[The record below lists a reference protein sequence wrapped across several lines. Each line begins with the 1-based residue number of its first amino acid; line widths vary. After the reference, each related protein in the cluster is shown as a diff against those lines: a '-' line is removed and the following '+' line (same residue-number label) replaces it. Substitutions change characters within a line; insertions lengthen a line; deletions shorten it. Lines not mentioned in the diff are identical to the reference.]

1 MIFRRLGRKLLARF
15 LGDGDFRVFVS
26 IFRDY
31 FPAYKFKYGLI
42 FFLIGVAS
50 AATALAAW
58 LVRDV
63 VNGLFLTKE
72 GSMLL
77 PIFLLVLLA
86 FLLKGLSTY
95 GQSVLSA
102 RIANDMVAKTQERM
116 VSHILMQQAGFFDR
130 YSSDELIMRISLGA
144 GAFGAILNRVILAG
158 ARDAATVFSLAFVM
172 VWQDLILTLICL
184 IAVPPTFFF
193 ITLLLKRIKS
203 LMQQEMQSIA
213 ELNKH
218 VREAVQGFKVIKSYN
233 LEPVIKNE
241 VDAVIDSIRD
251 RSNKVAA
258 LENAPVPIIDSL
270 GGVAVGLTILYAGY
284 RTIYG
289 TYDPGTFMS
298 FITAMLLA
306 MDPARRLSQLRVTL
320 KTSLV
325 GVSLVH
331 GLLEDNTPEIEAP
344 ASQSNGHAP
353 ALLSLEGG
361 LGIVMEDVTFGYA
374 PGANVLE
381 SFSLD
386 VKPGDMVALIGP
398 SGAGKSTVFSLL
410 LRFHRH
416 QEGRI
421 FLGGRDVKDMPV
433 TEIRDLIAY
442 VGQSNFIFSGSIRDN
457 LTLRRGGVSD
467 DAVFA
472 ACKTVGLHD
481 SIMKLPKRLRH
492 LCGRTRLAHI
502 RRSGPAAQHRAGAHK
517 GRSHP
522 AFRRG
527 YLRARR
533 RERGTRPRLHAC
545 ASREENHHRYRASAF
560 HHPAGG
566 QDRPHPG
573 RPRRGVRHAPRPD
586 PRQRLL
592 WQGRWAAAD
601 RLELRLALSANE
613 SGCCATTIGATGP
626 HARRRCGSPCP

>member
-1 MIFRRLGRKLLARF
+1 MILRRLGRKLLARF
-15 LGDGDFRVFVS
+15 VGDGDFNVFVS

-31 FPAYKFKYGLI
+31 FPAYKYKYALI
-42 FFLIGVAS
+42 FFLIAVAS
-50 AATALAAW
+50 AATAAAAW

-72 GSMLL
+72 GSMLI
-77 PIFLLVLLA
+77 PIFLLVLFA

-116 VSHILMQQAGFFDR
+116 ISHVLMQQAGFFDR

-158 ARDAATVFSLAFVM
+158 ARDAATVFSLAVVM
-172 VWQDLILTLICL
+172 VSQDVILTLICL

-193 ITLLLKRIKS
+193 ITLLLKSIKH

-218 VREAVQGFKVIKSYN
+218 VREAVQGVKVIKSYN
-233 LEPVIKNE
+233 LEPVIKSE
-241 VDAVIDSIRD
+241 VDAVIESIKD

-325 GVSLVH
+325 GVAMVH
-331 GLLEDNTPEIEAP
+331 ELLQDNTPEIEAP
-344 ASQSNGHAP
+344 TRQSNGYAR
-353 ALLSLEGG
+353 ALPSMEGG
-361 LGIVMEDVTFGYA
+361 LGIEMEDVTFGYA
-374 PGANVLE
+374 PGVNVLE
-381 SFSLD
+381 SFSLA

-421 FLGGRDVKDMPV
+421 LVGGRDIKDMPV

-457 LTLRRGGVSD
+457 LTLRRRGVSD

-481 SIMKLPKRLRH
+481 HVMKLP
-492 LCGRTRLAHI
+492 
-502 RRSGPAAQHRAGAHK
+502 
-517 GRSHP
+517 
-522 AFRRG
+522 RG
-527 YLRARR
+527 YDTLVG
-533 RERGTRPRLHAC
+533 ELGSLI
-545 ASREENHHRYRASAF
+545 S
-560 HHPAGG
+560 GG
-566 QDRPHPG
+566 Q
-573 RPRRGVRHAPRPD
+573 A
-586 PRQRLL
+586 QRLNIARAIIKDAPIL
-592 WQGRWAAAD
+592 LFDEVTSALDAENEELVREYMHGQAGKKSIIVIAHRLSTIRQAD
-601 RLELRLALSANE
+601 RIALIQEGRVEAFGTHHDLIRGNDYY
-613 SGCCATTIGATGP
+613 GKVAGLQLIA
-626 HARRRCGSPCP
+626 

>member
-1 MIFRRLGRKLLARF
+1 MILRQLGSKLFARI
-15 LGDGDFRVFVS
+15 LSDGDFGVFVS

-31 FPAYKFKYGLI
+31 FPAYKYKYGLI
-42 FFLIGVAS
+42 LILIGVAS
-50 AATALAAW
+50 VATASAAW

-77 PIFLLVLLA
+77 PIFLLVLFA
-86 FLLKGLSTY
+86 FLMKGLSTY
-95 GQSVLSA
+95 WQSVLSA

-116 VSHILMQQAGFFDR
+116 IDHVLVQQAGFFDR
-130 YSSDELIMRISLGA
+130 YSSDELIMRISMGA
-144 GAFGAILNRVILAG
+144 GAFGAILNRVVLAG

-172 VWQDLILTLICL
+172 VRQDLILTLICL
-184 IAVPPTFFF
+184 IAVPPAFFF
-193 ITLLLKRIKS
+193 ITLLLKRIKG

-241 VDAVIDSIRD
+241 VDAVIESIKD
-251 RSNKVAA
+251 RSNKVSM

-289 TYDPGTFMS
+289 NYDPGTFMS

-325 GVSLVH
+325 GVGLVH

-344 ASQSNGHAP
+344 IKRSNGYAVP
-353 ALLSLEGG
+353 ALPSPEGG
-361 LGIVMEDVTFGYA
+361 LGIVMEDVTFGYS
-374 PGANVLE
+374 PSSNVLK
-381 SFSLD
+381 SFSLN
-386 VKPGDMVALIGP
+386 VSPGEMVALIGP

-416 QEGRI
+416 QQGRVLI
-421 FLGGRDVKDMPV
+421 GGRNVQDMPV

-442 VGQSNFIFSGSIRDN
+442 VGQANFIFSGSIRDN
-457 LTLRRGGVSD
+457 LTLRRSAVSD

-481 SIMKLPKRLRH
+481 SIMKLPK
-492 LCGRTRLAHI
+492 
-502 RRSGPAAQHRAGAHK
+502 
-517 GRSHP
+517 
-522 AFRRG
+522 G
-527 YLRARR
+527 YDTFVGEL
-533 RERGTRPRLHAC
+533 GSLI
-545 ASREENHHRYRASAF
+545 S
-560 HHPAGG
+560 GG
-566 QDRPHPG
+566 Q
-573 RPRRGVRHAPRPD
+573 A
-586 PRQRLL
+586 QRLNIARAIIKDAPIL
-592 WQGRWAAAD
+592 LFDEVTSALDAENEELVREYMHSQAGRKTIIVIAHRLSTIRQAD
-601 RLELRLALSANE
+601 RIALVQDGRVEAFGTHHDLIRGNDYY
-613 SGCCATTIGATGP
+613 GKVAGLQLIA
-626 HARRRCGSPCP
+626 